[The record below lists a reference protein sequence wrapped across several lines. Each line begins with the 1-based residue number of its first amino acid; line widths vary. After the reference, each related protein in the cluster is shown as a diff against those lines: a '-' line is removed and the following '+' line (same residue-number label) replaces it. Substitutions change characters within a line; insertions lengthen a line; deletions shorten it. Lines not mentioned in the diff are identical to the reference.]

1 MTESEIISQKEAVAM
16 LDKNDI
22 IELNID
28 ALSSDGSGIGRH
40 DGMAIFVPDTAIGD
54 KLLVRILKVNKTYA
68 YAKIEKLLEA
78 SKDRVEPDCNVRTCG
93 GCVYRHISYE
103 AELCAKEQSVRDAF
117 KRVGGFDLELEPIVG
132 SLEINRYRNKVQ
144 LPVSTTD
151 GKAFCGFFSPRSHRV
166 VPVYDCLLQPEIFTE
181 ICGVI
186 IDYINQNKISV
197 YDEKT
202 GRGLLR
208 HIYLRRGFHT
218 GEIMLSLV
226 CTKETKLFD
235 RLVEVLSKCFPK
247 IKTVLL
253 NINSANT
260 NVILGNRDI
269 CLYGSGTIRD
279 TMCGVTVE
287 ISPHSF
293 YQVNT
298 EAAENVY
305 NTAKEFLNLDG
316 SETLLDL
323 YCGIGTVG
331 LSMAQS
337 VKRLIGVEI
346 VPAAIK
352 NAERNAE
359 INGITNAEFFT
370 GDAGT
375 VAKKLS
381 REGVKPDVVIVD
393 PPRRGCDTETLNA
406 IAEMSPKKLVYIS
419 CNPATCARDLNILAK
434 SGYELVRYKPF
445 DMFPRTAH
453 VECVSLMSRANE

>member
-1 MTESEIISQKEAVAM
+1 M
-16 LDKNDI
+16 LNKNDI
-22 IELNID
+22 IELSID
-28 ALSSDGSGIGRH
+28 ALSSEGSGIGRYE
-40 DGMAIFVPDTAIGD
+40 GMAIFVPDTAIGD
-54 KLLVRILKVNKTYA
+54 KFLARILKVNKTYA

-93 GCVYRHISYE
+93 GCVYRHISYG

-117 KRVGGFDLELEPIVG
+117 KRIGGFELEPETIVG
-132 SLEINRYRNKVQ
+132 SPEVNRYRNKVQ
-144 LPVSTTD
+144 LPVSNTD
-151 GKAFCGFFSPRSHRV
+151 GEAFCGFFSPRSHRV
-166 VPVYDCLLQPEIFTE
+166 VPVSDCLLQPEIFTE
-181 ICGVI
+181 ICSAI
-186 IDYINQNKISV
+186 IDYVNQNNISV

-202 GRGLLR
+202 GRGLFR

-235 RLVEVLSKCFPK
+235 RLVEVLSKHFPE

-269 CLYGSGTIRD
+269 CLYGCGTIRD

-331 LSMAQS
+331 LSMAQN
-337 VKRLIGVEI
+337 VKRLIDVEI

-359 INGITNAEFFT
+359 MNGIANAEFFT

-375 VAKKLS
+375 VAEKLS

-393 PPRRGCDTETLNA
+393 PPRRGCDIETLNVISGMA
-406 IAEMSPKKLVYIS
+406 PKKLVYIS

-453 VECVSLMSRANE
+453 VETVALMSR